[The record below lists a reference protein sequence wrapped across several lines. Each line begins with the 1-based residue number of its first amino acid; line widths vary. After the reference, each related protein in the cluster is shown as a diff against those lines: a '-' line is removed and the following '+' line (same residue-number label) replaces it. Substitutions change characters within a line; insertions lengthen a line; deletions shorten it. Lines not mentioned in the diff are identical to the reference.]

1 MYAKLVTL
9 TVLALVLAAAL
20 LCLRHE
26 RLAVAHDLAELDA
39 RSRRTQQQIWQAQA
53 AAAAVTTPRA
63 LHRRLGAAR
72 LALEPAVPRL
82 GPRAEHRLADA
93 HDRRRHADPRDLP

>member
-9 TVLALVLAAAL
+9 TALAIVLAAVL

-26 RLAVAHDLAELDA
+26 RLAVAHDLAELHADT
-39 RSRRTQQQIWQAQA
+39 RRTQQQVWHAQA
-53 AAAAVTTPRA
+53 AAAAVTTPDALQQRIRA
-63 LHRRLGAAR
+63 TR

-82 GPRAEHRLADA
+82 GPRADHRVVDA
-93 HDRRRHADPRDLP
+93 TDHADSRDLP